1 MKVWHVEQ
9 SITSVRPFTSSAQ
22 EWLHKVP
29 LHGFCAKESDRIW
42 EKQDDATAVE
52 STANVDA
59 VSKQELNLPDDSYP
73 FGVLGIYTYQFR
85 PAVKDKNVS
94 LAKDLNP
101 SQEHQSKERPCLS
114 ISPQS

>member
-29 LHGFCAKESDRIW
+29 LHGFCAKESDRTW

-73 FGVLGIYTYQFR
+73 FGVLGIYTYQFG
-85 PAVKDKNVS
+85 PTIKGKN
-94 LAKDLNP
+94 LCFAHDLNICA
-101 SQEHQSKERPCLS
+101 QRHSKECPGLT
-114 ISPQS
+114 IPP